1 MRAVPSHDQL
11 ADKVSKWEISVE
23 IFPEL
28 PAVAAQISRDVDVL
42 ESLAEE
48 AKSNKLMG
56 PLIEAQEAIQEKISD
71 FDNDAFTSGF
81 GPKSRGLTKR
91 LHDAFSD
98 AAARTA

>member
-71 FDNDAFTSGF
+71 FDNC
-81 GPKSRGLTKR
+81 PR
-91 LHDAFSD
+91 LVVQRLS
-98 AAARTA
+98 